1 MNVENV
7 PWCEKYRA
15 RCFADVRGQDLAVD
29 KVKIFLK
36 SFPKKRAVVLH
47 GPAGVGKTS
56 LAYAIAAE
64 SDAEIL
70 ELNASDLRNKAKIG
84 EIIGPASRQKSLF
97 KKGKIILVDEVD
109 GIHSVKDRGGIV
121 ELLALLERSAFPV
134 IVTANDIWNKK
145 FSLLRRKAE
154 LVALKEV
161 DYKVVGRGGIFGRL

>member
-1 MNVENV
+1 MDSV

-15 RCFADVRGQDLAVD
+15 RCFLDVRGQDLAID

-70 ELNASDLRNKAKIG
+70 ELNASDLRNKEKIG
-84 EIIGPASRQKSLF
+84 EIIGPAS
-97 KKGKIILVDEVD
+97 KI
-109 GIHSVKDRGGIV
+109 KNF
-121 ELLALLERSAFPV
+121 LLPIGV
-134 IVTANDIWNKK
+134 PCKIN
-145 FSLLRRKAE
+145 
-154 LVALKEV
+154 
-161 DYKVVGRGGIFGRL
+161 